1 MKIKTVKIGL
11 ENTSDITIP
20 YENVSYIRF
29 DGKNISECDIDSFN
43 LPNFEIRFR
52 FDTSFFGN
60 YIEEYEDWAQSDW
73 YGVMNV
79 ILCYDDGTEK
89 EIILP
94 WKDNDTN
101 SPAEYNHYE
110 VTRHI
115 ERDVVIKVDKFN
127 VYGYINSDAIGSYC
141 QKIMHKFSA
150 AESAYIVNSSNRH
163 TLSEKHA
170 MFNHITDTMPDEM
183 IKTYTAVGRDKV
195 SLHKTLKD
203 YIKLQN
209 KIAEDFKREDEG
221 FVYSCLVYY
230 MREFEPEEYGPYKT
244 LNDLFDDI
252 ESFSNDVIGKIDVKK
267 ICLSDRRYAS
277 VVFNR
282 DKEPVSVY
290 SCLLND
296 DEENLAERFDLM
308 WFVCPTPFKKG
319 DILYAPNITR
329 TYPPTPE
336 VEPFVLDRL
345 CYENADSRY
354 FSNKYDHGDS
364 TDMTATGYFQD
375 DDGKIYMECM
385 HDYLSLEYYNGRLDG
400 KLRILKA
407 LSKYLKGEIPLDLLL
422 NAYDI
427 VMKEENL
434 SKTKRYMNFLEQD
447 LKDIGI

>member
-20 YENVSYIRF
+20 YENVSYIKF

-60 YIEEYEDWAQSDW
+60 YIEEYEDWAQGDW

-79 ILCYDDGTEK
+79 ILCYDDGKEK
-89 EIILP
+89 YIALP
-94 WKDNDTN
+94 WKDNNTN

-127 VYGYINSDAIGSYC
+127 IYGYINSDAIGRHC

-170 MFNHITDTMPDEM
+170 MFNHIINTMPDEM
-183 IKTYTAVGRDKV
+183 IKTDSVIDWGQVG
-195 SLHKTLKD
+195 LHKSLRD

-230 MREFEPEEYGPYKT
+230 MRESEPEEYGPYKT
-244 LNDLFDDI
+244 LNNLFDDI
-252 ESFSNDVIGKIDVKK
+252 ESFSDDVIGKIDVKK
-267 ICLSDRRYAS
+267 ICLNDRRYAS

-282 DKEPVSVY
+282 DKEPTSVY
-290 SCLLND
+290 SCLLNND
-296 DEENLAERFDLM
+296 DQNLLMRFDLM
-308 WFVCPTPFKKG
+308 WFVCPTPFEKG
-319 DILYAPNITR
+319 DIVYAPNIAR
-329 TYPPTPE
+329 TYPPTPDN
-336 VEPFVLDRL
+336 EPFVLDKI

-354 FSNKYDHGDS
+354 FSNKYHHGDS

-375 DDGKIYMECM
+375 DDGKIFMECM
-385 HDYLSLEYYNGRLDG
+385 HDYLSLEYYNGRIDG

-407 LSKYLKGEIPLDLLL
+407 LSKYLKEEIPLDLLL

>member
-20 YENVSYIRF
+20 YEDVSYIRF
-29 DGKNISECDIDSFN
+29 DGKDISECDIESFN
-43 LPNFEIRFR
+43 LPDFEIRFR

-60 YIEEYEDWAQSDW
+60 YDEEYEDWARGDL
-73 YGVMNV
+73 YGAVGV

-101 SPAEYNHYE
+101 SAAENNHYE
-110 VTRHI
+110 VVRHI
-115 ERDVVIKVDKFN
+115 ERDVAIKVDKFN
-127 VYGYINSDAIGSYC
+127 IYGFINSDAIGSHC
-141 QKIMHKFSA
+141 QKIMHKFSP

-163 TLSEKHA
+163 TIAEKHA
-170 MFNHITDTMPDEM
+170 MFNHIINTMPDEM
-183 IKTYTAVGRDKV
+183 IKTYTADGRDKV
-195 SLHKTLKD
+195 SLYKTLKD

-209 KIAEDFKREDEG
+209 KIAEDFKREDGG

-230 MREFEPEEYGPYKT
+230 MRKSEPEEYGPYKT

-252 ESFSNDVIGKIDVKK
+252 ESFSDDVIAKLDVKK
-267 ICLSDRRYAS
+267 ICLSDRRYSS
-277 VVFNR
+277 VVFNCDR
-282 DKEPVSVY
+282 EPVSVY

-319 DILYAPNITR
+319 DILYAPNIAR

-345 CYENADSRY
+345 CYENVDSRY

-364 TDMTATGYFQD
+364 TDMTAVGYFQD

-407 LSKYLKGEIPLDLLL
+407 VSKYLKGEIPLDLLL